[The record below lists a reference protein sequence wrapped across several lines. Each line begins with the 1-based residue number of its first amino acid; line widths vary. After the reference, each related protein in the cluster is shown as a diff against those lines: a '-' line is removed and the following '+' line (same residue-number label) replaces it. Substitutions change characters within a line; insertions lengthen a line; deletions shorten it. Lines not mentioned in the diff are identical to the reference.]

1 MSFSVLHRCVVS
13 LLYCK
18 HLFLFKRGDVTRSY
32 ALCILFYLCV
42 CMWILLM
49 SVCMSRLG
57 NHVNIYIY
65 IISPCVLCAQSTSC
79 TVICIRVSEKILEL
93 P

>member
-1 MSFSVLHRCVVS
+1 MGVASGCGKQEAELVGEGGIYGC
-13 LLYCK
+13 
-18 HLFLFKRGDVTRSY
+18 VTRSY

-65 IISPCVLCAQSTSC
+65 ISYRLVYCVRSQPLTSC
-79 TVICIRVSEKILEL
+79 TVICIRVSEKIFEL